1 MVKPSKSKNSSD
13 DSTHR
18 RSNSSEK
25 DVSGAEVGQ
34 DTPPATTTRRKR
46 TQRIFWK
53 GAIHWMNRVNSH
65 FRFDVDAENLV
76 GTPLPSNP
84 NTLPEDKICYL
95 GECGGDLLLIQTRMY
110 YAMKFRI
117 LEMDRDF
124 SVLGVVKS
132 ANGEDVLVLAITGNF
147 VLYNLNRKH

>member
-1 MVKPSKSKNSSD
+1 MSPARKSAKIR
-13 DSTHR
+13 HR
-18 RSNSSEK
+18 RRPRGGREHRETGSWK
-25 DVSGAEVGQ
+25 HMRITAPPGVSYY
-34 DTPPATTTRRKR
+34 R
-46 TQRIFWK
+46 RIFWK

>member
-1 MVKPSKSKNSSD
+1 MAYFCAQMIVKLI
-13 DSTHR
+13 T
-18 RSNSSEK
+18 
-25 DVSGAEVGQ
+25 
-34 DTPPATTTRRKR
+34 
-46 TQRIFWK
+46 
-53 GAIHWMNRVNSH
+53 M
-65 FRFDVDAENLV
+65 NLV

-110 YAMKFRI
+110 YAMKFRMF
-117 LEMDRDF
+117 EMDRDF

-147 VLYNLNRKH
+147 VSYNLNSKALKTLRMLPELHPGDYHYCNVYLFIESLYPV